1 MSSYG
6 VSDRWMMM
14 VGGVFL
20 GLGPTVKASLAYPRL
35 SLDGGFCP
43 SIQGIHT
50 YTVQILHI

>member
-1 MSSYG
+1 M
-6 VSDRWMMM
+6 
-14 VGGVFL
+14 GGVFL

-50 YTVQILHI
+50 YTVHMIPTCMHRECILNAS